1 MKYHLRY
8 FDFRSVDDLSFVF
21 DGLEPNTVYTCV
33 GVLIFDKVESP
44 IPRAVVE
51 TLDGVPDKPENL
63 AVLKAEPD
71 KVEIGWTS
79 PTVPRGAV
87 QEFLV
92 DVFPKFDKV
101 SNSLNFFSSSLTFLI
116 VDTFEG
122 PSV

>member
-1 MKYHLRY
+1 MKYRLRC
-8 FDFRSVDDLSFVF
+8 FDFRSIDDLSFVF
-21 DGLEPNTVYTCV
+21 DGLEPNTVYTCA

-44 IPRAVVE
+44 ISRAVVE

-63 AVLKAEPD
+63 AVLRAEPD

-92 DVFPKFDKV
+92 AVFPKFDKV
-101 SNSLNFFSSSLTFLI
+101 SNSLSFFFVVTDVPDS
-116 VDTFEG
+116 
-122 PSV
+122 